1 MLTCFGVGIAWLVVY
16 YLTNG
21 DAPGMSALG
30 PWNLLIGFAA
40 IMAGFV
46 LATKWR

>member
-21 DAPGMSALG
+21 DAPGMKALG
-30 PWNLLIGFAA
+30 PWNLLVGFAA
-40 IMAGFV
+40 IMMGFV